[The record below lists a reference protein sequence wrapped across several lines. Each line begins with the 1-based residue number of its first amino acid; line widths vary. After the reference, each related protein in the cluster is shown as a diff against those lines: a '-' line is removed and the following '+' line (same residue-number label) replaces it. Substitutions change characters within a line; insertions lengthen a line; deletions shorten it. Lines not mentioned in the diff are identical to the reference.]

1 MRAIRSF
8 AEDGGEVRKLKGCA
22 DRWRL
27 RVGDWHVIFRY
38 DADGRIAHVVT
49 VLHRSEA
56 YR

>member
-1 MRAIRSF
+1 MRAVHSF
-8 AEDGGEVRKLKGCA
+8 AEEGGEVRKLKGST

-27 RVGDWHVIFRY
+27 RVGAWRVIFRY
-38 DADGRIAHVVT
+38 DADGRVVHVVT